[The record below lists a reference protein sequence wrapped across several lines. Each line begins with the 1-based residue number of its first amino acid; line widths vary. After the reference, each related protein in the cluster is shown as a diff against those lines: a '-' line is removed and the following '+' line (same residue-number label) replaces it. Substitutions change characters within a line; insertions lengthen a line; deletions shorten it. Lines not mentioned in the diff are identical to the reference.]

1 MASTNSPPKVNV
13 TVVENRNLPKTSI
26 PWNKN
31 QLPIDILFLT
41 VKDCEFLSCL
51 SFLNPGF
58 YKSHHNNLGY
68 VYFGSVGD
76 SETTKLRIA
85 VVKCNKGSTVPGGS
99 VVVVKNA
106 TEVLRPKAVFNVGF
120 CGCLNERK
128 AKLGD
133 VVVSAR
139 LLTYAPTK
147 VTANGI
153 QECGICV
160 PLEKH
165 LSNLV
170 KNCGEGW
177 EPPLE
182 DQEALD
188 VEIHRDGVLL
198 SGPEM
203 VAKKER
209 RDQLSERFPEAIA
222 IEMEGEGKSLL
233 NFKVKVARNSFQR
246 FPISKVSYNPI
257 NHYYHF
263 LLLDTIVTTSHR
275 RPPLLSG
282 YFSKIGLTCLQ
293 VKLIEREA
301 RSSGL

>member
-13 TVVENRNLPKTSI
+13 TVFENWNLPNTSI
-26 PWNKN
+26 PWNRN
-31 QLPIDILFLT
+31 QPPTDILLLT
-41 VKDCEFLSCL
+41 AEDCEFLSCL
-51 SFLNPGF
+51 SFLNPDF
-58 YKSHHNNLGY
+58 YKTYHIKLGY

-76 SETTKLRIA
+76 SETTKLKIA

-99 VVVVKNA
+99 VVVVKNV
-106 TEVLRPKAVFNVGF
+106 TEALRPKAVLNVGF
-120 CGCLNERK
+120 CGSLNETK

-153 QECGICV
+153 QECGIHV
-160 PLEKH
+160 RFEKH
-165 LSNLV
+165 LRNLV

-177 EPPLE
+177 KPPLE
-182 DQEALD
+182 DLEALD

-198 SGPEM
+198 SGPEI
-203 VAKKER
+203 VANKER

-233 NFKVKVARNSFQR
+233 NFMVKVARNSFQR
-246 FPISKVSYNPI
+246 FPTESVIIPSI
-257 NHYYHF
+257 
-263 LLLDTIVTTSHR
+263 TTSTF
-275 RPPLLSG
+275 
-282 YFSKIGLTCLQ
+282 YYWVVLQ
-293 VKLIEREA
+293 
-301 RSSGL
+301 